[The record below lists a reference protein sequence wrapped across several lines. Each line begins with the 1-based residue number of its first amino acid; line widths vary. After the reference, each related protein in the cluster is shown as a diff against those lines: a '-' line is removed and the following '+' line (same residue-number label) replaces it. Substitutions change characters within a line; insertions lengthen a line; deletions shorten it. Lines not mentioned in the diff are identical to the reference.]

1 MFWRK
6 KIKKIL
12 VQVAPEPSTVEMLRH
27 LILPTCVFFQIRS
40 QMWTS
45 RRYGGDCRRRQRTG
59 WLCLLHHAPQHCHQ
73 TGLGSINRELLGTKN
88 QLQLCT
94 FKISPMIESGY
105 KRRRH
110 GTATVWA
117 RSSFCW
123 GTTSRLWGLWHGL
136 QLSHRGGISLDC
148 KRWCAKVETWNPE
161 SETWELADMELET
174 GRAEFGTVTVP
185 SDSIICNSA
194 KILTKE

>member
-1 MFWRK
+1 
-6 KIKKIL
+6 
-12 VQVAPEPSTVEMLRH
+12 
-27 LILPTCVFFQIRS
+27 
-40 QMWTS
+40 
-45 RRYGGDCRRRQRTG
+45 
-59 WLCLLHHAPQHCHQ
+59 
-73 TGLGSINRELLGTKN
+73 
-88 QLQLCT
+88 
-94 FKISPMIESGY
+94 MIESGY

-117 RSSFCW
+117 WSGFCC

-194 KILTKE
+194 KILTKEWYWIEWRDTALCARYNANWNYWFVGTVCIQSNVLPYNRSVSCSSHIYYIHLSTLIQLCRSWLPSH